1 MKIYP
6 SRQTIGFSLVELLMV
21 VAVLAILAVNVMPK
35 WQATGLNV
43 NYQALQVLNDIRYA
57 QALSLTTGNL
67 YAWVKL
73 SSNTYSI
80 YNEAQTP
87 IVMPSGNTVVTLD
100 GNTTFGT
107 LTNLP
112 NSYIVFDSTGTPY
125 VTNIAPMTALAS
137 TATIPLVSGS
147 VTSTVQI
154 NAVTGAGTIS

>member
-1 MKIYP
+1 MKNP
-6 SRQTIGFSLVELLMV
+6 SPSQPKGFSLVELLLV

-35 WQATGLNV
+35 WPAIGLNV
-43 NYQALQVLNDIRYA
+43 NYQAMQVLNDIRYA

-73 SSNTYSI
+73 SSNTYAI
-80 YNEAQTP
+80 YSEGLTP
-87 IVMPSGNTVVTLD
+87 IILPNGDTVATLD
-100 GNTTFGT
+100 ANTTFGT

-112 NSYIVFDSTGTPY
+112 NSYIVFNSTGTPF
-125 VTNIAPMTALAS
+125 VTNIAPMTPLAS